1 MILFSMAV
9 IGPSITTEASV
20 FAGGVMLGIG
30 VTAPVGVASGALE
43 GVITGVE
50 FSGITAVVAV
60 DSIKRGAVDVGA
72 IVGGLA
78 GDSGLIVWTIAKTI
92 STPTTIAAAAAA
104 STRGVKDSR
113 CVGADCAG
121 SAATGSSSISC

>member
-50 FSGITAVVAV
+50 LSGITAVVAV
-60 DSIKRGAVDVGA
+60 DSIKRGAVDVGTV
-72 IVGGLA
+72 VGGLA
-78 GDSGLIVWTIAKTI
+78 GDSGLIVWRIAKTS
-92 STPTTIAAAAAA
+92 STPTTIAAAAA

-113 CVGADCAG
+113 CRGADCAG
-121 SAATGSSSISC
+121 STAAGSSSISC